1 MRYALCTLIPL
12 LLAAAPA
19 ADEERVEKQGEVTYT
34 IPQDWERGEREGI
47 VVLTPKDAS
56 PEQCAIVVTPGE
68 TLSAAGDFNKWF
80 GDKWE
85 ALRKKWKVV
94 QGGQRSGKAGP
105 NGSSVLVETALLE
118 AIVDDQLVRSGLM
131 LYAVH
136 VGDAV
141 HWVVFK
147 TDGAKLFNEHKKT
160 VNTFLAGLKFS
171 QTTVEV
177 KPRPKDDAKPRRNVR
192 SDSADRPQ
200 SPQVLKAD
208 PN

>member
-1 MRYALCTLIPL
+1 L

-19 ADEERVEKQGEVTYT
+19 ADEGRVEKQGEVTYT
-34 IPQDWERGEREGI
+34 IPECWERGEREGI
-47 VVLTPKDAS
+47 VVLTPKDTS

-68 TLSAAGDFNKWF
+68 TLPAAGDFNKWF

-105 NGSSVLVETALLE
+105 NGSSVMVETALLE
-118 AIVDDQLVRSGLM
+118 AIVDDQPVRSGLM

-160 VNTFLAGLKFS
+160 VNAFLAGLKFS

-177 KPRPKDDAKPRRNVR
+177 KPRPKDDSKPRAKVR
-192 SDSADRPQ
+192 SDRSQA
-200 SPQVLKAD
+200 PQVLEAD
-208 PN
+208 PK